1 MDELLENIESM
12 LAMDAERRGLEFQ
25 IENNVRAETYLG
37 DNVRLRQV
45 ILNLLSNAFKFTYEG
60 GSVTLRVDGAPAGRT
75 DQVLTVQVIDTGV
88 GIAPES
94 QERVFQSFEQ
104 VGTSTSK
111 SMGTGLGLPISRSIV
126 RLMGGDLLLYS
137 ELGRGSTFYFTI
149 TLPFGEHSQQPELCQ
164 KTDMTLHGV
173 RILFAED
180 NDLNAEIAMELLG
193 AQGAGIQR
201 VENGKLAVER
211 FEASTPGEF
220 QAILMDIQ
228 MPEMNGLN
236 AAKAIRSLDRS
247 DAQTIPIIAMT
258 ANSFQEDVDAAL
270 AAGMSGFVSKPVD
283 INVLFRELHRTIR
296 AAVRKVQ

>member
-75 DQVLTVQVIDTGV
+75 DQALTVQVIDTGV

-104 VGTSTSK
+104 VVTSTSK

-180 NDLNAEIAMELLG
+180 NDLSAEIAMELLG

-211 FEASTPGEF
+211 FEASTP
-220 QAILMDIQ
+220 
-228 MPEMNGLN
+228 
-236 AAKAIRSLDRS
+236 
-247 DAQTIPIIAMT
+247 
-258 ANSFQEDVDAAL
+258 
-270 AAGMSGFVSKPVD
+270 
-283 INVLFRELHRTIR
+283 
-296 AAVRKVQ
+296 